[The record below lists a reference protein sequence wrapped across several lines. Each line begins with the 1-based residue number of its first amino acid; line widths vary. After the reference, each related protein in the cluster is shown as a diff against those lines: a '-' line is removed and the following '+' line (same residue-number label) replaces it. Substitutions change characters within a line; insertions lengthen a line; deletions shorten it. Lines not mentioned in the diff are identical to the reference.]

1 MTQTKMHRKLREEWQ
16 VPPLEVP
23 LGIGSGE
30 PASAPC
36 TMPGIK
42 LRNRVGT
49 ICTNKV
55 VQLSPESCTMVL
67 VRYHGRGGS
76 PGEVGRAILTKSVKK
91 LGDNVS

>member
-30 PASAPC
+30 PASTPC

-55 VQLSPESCTMVL
+55 VQLSPESCTRTVE
-67 VRYHGRGGS
+67 VAAQGRS
-76 PGEVGRAILTKSVKK
+76 VGRPLQNRSR
-91 LGDNVS
+91 S